1 MQLITVIKRILSNI
15 IDIILYL
22 GLFILLNFI
31 TQIENNIDAS
41 LFLLFITYILYFGL
55 PLFFVGN
62 TIGKVLFGLKWK
74 NSGNLLIINIKYY
87 IYFLTFF
94 PGFSLVSLITNFPY
108 FKIDNYNLAISIQ
121 LLITISILDFLVFLF
136 SLGKYHLLDYVLNLK
151 LENLEYKKKELKSLT
166 IILLF
171 WIIFIFTNLFFLK
184 LDLTIKKVNDSVS
197 KDIYFENFPEDMFYG
212 NKPFIV
218 KLKSDSVFITS
229 DMFSFLF
236 NKVYNQKVLYLNLPF
251 EIFNSN
257 EDRYKVCKD
266 LLIQSMRNDIFT
278 GYNPKQTKIVL
289 RSFKEGH
296 FLEYYS
302 YNYTYY
308 FNNVES
314 SWGIYGGIK
323 NDSLTVNKY
332 NNFVNNVSK
341 QKNKKNINL
350 HSTLYNNKYVIN
362 INKDEIQFEKIHFD
376 EVEMKG
382 MMQLNFPP
390 QSIIYRAN
398 YWNIISGEIQD
409 LEDDIFYLKFSRDEI
424 SGKSL

>member
-1 MQLITVIKRILSNI
+1 MQLTTVIKRILSNI

-31 TQIENNIDAS
+31 THIENNIDAS
-41 LFLLFITYILYFGL
+41 LFLLFITFILYFGL
-55 PLFFVGN
+55 PLFFIGN
-62 TIGKVLFGLKWK
+62 TLGKIFLGLKWK
-74 NSGNLLIINIKYY
+74 NSANILLINIKYY
-87 IYFLTFF
+87 VYFLAFF
-94 PGFSLVSLITNFPY
+94 PGFSLVSLFTNFPY

-121 LLITISILDFLVFLF
+121 LLITIAILDFLTFLF
-136 SLGKYHLLDYVLNLK
+136 SLGKFHLLDYILNLK
-151 LENLEYKKKELKSLT
+151 LENLDYKKKELKSLT
-166 IILLF
+166 IVLLF
-171 WIIFIFTNLFFLK
+171 WTIFIFTNLFFLK

-229 DMFSFLF
+229 DMLSFLF
-236 NKVYNQKVLYLNLPF
+236 NKVYDQKVIYLNLPY
-251 EIFNSN
+251 EIFNSK

-266 LLIQSMRNDIFT
+266 LLIQSMHNDIFT
-278 GYNPKQTKIVL
+278 DYDPKQTKIVL
-289 RSFKEGH
+289 RSFKEGC

-308 FNNVES
+308 FNKGEY

-323 NDSLTVNKY
+323 NDSLTVEKY
-332 NNFVNNVSK
+332 NTFVNKVNK
-341 QKNKKNINL
+341 QKSKKNINL

-362 INKDEIQFEKIHFD
+362 INEDKIKFEKINFN
-376 EVEMKG
+376 ETEMKG

-390 QSIIYRAN
+390 QPIIYRAN
-398 YWNIISGEIQD
+398 YWNIINGEIPD
-409 LEDDIFYLKFSRDEI
+409 FEDNIFYLKFSRDEI